1 MKGGEGVKRWNEMT
15 PSSQRSMKMMATGK
29 AKTHFVWRTNRT
41 ALMVAKSFLNTYV
54 PGRGLFFNHSVQFV
68 CLSCLE
74 ALPLLCVVFLVI
86 SCRYDTPVDTKLWR
100 PRTREKRIR
109 AGIIIIIVTHQMYR
123 SSHDC
128 QWSRCGPRCRRR

>member
-1 MKGGEGVKRWNEMT
+1 MKGGGGVKRWNEMT
-15 PSSQRSMKMMATGK
+15 PSSQRSMKMMATG
-29 AKTHFVWRTNRT
+29 NLLCL
-41 ALMVAKSFLNTYV
+41 ALKKDCANGGEIVLNTYV
-54 PGRGLFFNHSVQFV
+54 PGQGLFFNHSEQFV
-68 CLSCLE
+68 CRSCLE
-74 ALPLLCVVFLVI
+74 ALPLFCLVFLVI
-86 SCRYDTPVDTKLWR
+86 GCRYDTPVDTKLWR